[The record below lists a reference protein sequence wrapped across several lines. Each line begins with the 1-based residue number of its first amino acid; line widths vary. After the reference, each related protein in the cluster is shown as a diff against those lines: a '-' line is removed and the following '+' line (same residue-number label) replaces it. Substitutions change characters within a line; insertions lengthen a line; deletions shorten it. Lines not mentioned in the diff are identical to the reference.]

1 MSGEMLRLRKAA
13 ARFDVSVDTLRR
25 WADAGLIGRSRIGRV
40 VYVSVAALDR
50 LREPKYAR
58 PATTVREYRAP
69 ASEEWRDSDLWRG
82 VRVR

>member
-1 MSGEMLRLRKAA
+1 MSGEMIRLRKAA

-40 VYVSVAALDR
+40 VYVSAADLDR
-50 LREPKYAR
+50 LVSAR
-58 PATTVREYRAP
+58 AVRLVPVHRAP